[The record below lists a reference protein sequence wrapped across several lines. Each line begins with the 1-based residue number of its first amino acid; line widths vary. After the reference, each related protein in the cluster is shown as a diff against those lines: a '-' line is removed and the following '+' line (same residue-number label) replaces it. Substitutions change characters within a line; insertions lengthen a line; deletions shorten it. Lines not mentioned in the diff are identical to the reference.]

1 MNILVT
7 GVCGFIGFNLANKFL
22 EDNPKINVYGI
33 DNFDDYYSIKLKKKR
48 LNILKKFKK
57 FKFEKVNI
65 FEKQKL
71 NIYFKNKKFDFV
83 IHLAAQAGVR
93 YSLVNPKKFIDIN
106 LIGYLNLLDELKK
119 IKPKK
124 IFYAS
129 SSSVYGDNNN
139 FPLKET
145 EKLNPK
151 NIYGVSKKL
160 NETISKFYSKKFNL
174 SMIGMRFFTIYGE
187 WGRPDMFFLKL
198 FKSAFTK
205 EIFNLNNKGNHH
217 RDFTYI
223 GDIFSLI
230 NLLMIKKTKKH
241 DVYNFCSNNPVDI
254 SKIVKKIKKRY
265 SVKVKLRPL
274 QRADIIKTHGSNSK
288 IIKKT
293 NYKNFMKIFDGFE
306 TTLRWYKTN
315 KIHKYK

>member
-1 MNILVT
+1 MNIFVT
-7 GVCGFIGFNLANKFL
+7 GVCGFIGFNLARKFL
-22 EDNPKINVYGI
+22 QINPKAIVYGI
-33 DNFDDYYSIKLKKKR
+33 DNFDDYYSIKLKKDR
-48 LNILKKFKK
+48 LKILREYKN

-65 FEKQKL
+65 FQKKKIKQ
-71 NIYFKNKKFDFV
+71 YFKSKRFDFV

-93 YSLVNPKKFIDIN
+93 YSLVNPKKFVDIN

-174 SMIGMRFFTIYGE
+174 SMIGMRFLLFMENGADPTC
-187 WGRPDMFFLKL
+187 FLKL

-205 EIFNLNNKGNHH
+205 EIFNLNNKGNHQ

-254 SKIVKKIKKRY
+254 SKIVKKVKKGI
-265 SVKVKLRPL
+265 L
-274 QRADIIKTHGSNSK
+274 
-288 IIKKT
+288 
-293 NYKNFMKIFDGFE
+293 
-306 TTLRWYKTN
+306 
-315 KIHKYK
+315 

>member
-1 MNILVT
+1 MKILVT
-7 GVCGFIGFNLANKFL
+7 GVCGFIGFNLAKKFL
-22 EDNPKINVYGI
+22 EQNSNNIIYGI
-33 DNFDDYYSIKLKKKR
+33 DNFDNYYSIELKKTR
-48 LNILKKFKK
+48 LKILKKFKNFIFDK
-57 FKFEKVNI
+57 VDIFKK
-65 FEKQKL
+65 KQIKAKL
-71 NIYFKNKKFDFV
+71 KNKKIDYV

-93 YSLVNPKKFIDIN
+93 YSLVNPRKFIHVN
-106 LIGYLNLLDELKK
+106 LIGYLNLLNELRK

-129 SSSVYGDNNN
+129 SSSVYGDNIK
-139 FPLKET
+139 FPLKES
-145 EKLNPK
+145 ENLNPK

-160 NETISKFYSKKFNL
+160 NEKISIYYSKKFNL
-174 SMIGMRFFTIYGE
+174 NMVGMRFFTIYGE

-223 GDIFSLI
+223 GDVFSLI
-230 NLLMIKKTKKH
+230 KILMEKSTKKH

-265 SVKVKLRPL
+265 PIKVKLRPL
-274 QRADIIKTHGSNSK
+274 QKADIIKTHGSNKK
-288 IIKKT
+288 IISKT
-293 NYKNFMKIFDGFE
+293 NFDKFMDIDHGFENTLNWYKKNKIF
-306 TTLRWYKTN
+306 
-315 KIHKYK
+315 KYK